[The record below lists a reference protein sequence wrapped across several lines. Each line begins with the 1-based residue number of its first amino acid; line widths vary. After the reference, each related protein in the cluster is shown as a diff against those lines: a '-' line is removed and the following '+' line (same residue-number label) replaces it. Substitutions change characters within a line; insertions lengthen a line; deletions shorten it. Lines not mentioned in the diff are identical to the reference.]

1 MSLGYSH
8 RETETNPSNKNRF
21 AWVCLAF
28 VGGFCVGLGFF
39 LWVGFGFFNKA
50 MEYLQL
56 RVFAK
61 GNHQNAEK
69 KALCTRLT
77 TLKDKKITGNNG

>member
-1 MSLGYSH
+1 MSLGYSQG
-8 RETETNPSNKNRF
+8 ETETNPSNKNRF

-50 MEYLQL
+50 MEYYDLEHLLKEIIKMQ
-56 RVFAK
+56 
-61 GNHQNAEK
+61 GEK
-69 KALCTRLT
+69 SFLYKTYY
-77 TLKDKKITGNNG
+77 LKR

>member
-21 AWVCLAF
+21 AWVCLHLWEGF
-28 VGGFCVGLGFF
+28 VWVWVFF
-39 LWVGFGFFNKA
+39 IWVGFGFFNKA
-50 MEYLQL
+50 MEYLSL
-56 RVFAK
+56 RLFVK

-69 KALCTRLT
+69 KTLCRRHT
-77 TLKDKKITGNNG
+77 TLKD

>member
-1 MSLGYSH
+1 M
-8 RETETNPSNKNRF
+8 
-21 AWVCLAF
+21 
-28 VGGFCVGLGFF
+28 GLGFF

-61 GNHQNAEK
+61 GNQQNAEK